1 MYDTY
6 DNDFDKAFDEAVDR
20 LDRQQN
26 WRPIYAE
33 KLKAHY
39 SWWKGGTGTMTY
51 DEAKETFDTI
61 IDLQPTA
68 EPNHGMTK
76 GEYATLVG
84 LHTYS
89 PAYDKDAPLDE
100 DFVKTV
106 EGIRRIVLEPKHG
119 RWIIEERGGKVLDLV
134 RYHCS
139 VCGEWQTWS
148 EYHYCPNCGCMMDEA
163 EPTRYDTTFGDG
175 SPVTLTDV

>member
-61 IDLQPTA
+61 IDLQPT
-68 EPNHGMTK
+68 
-76 GEYATLVG
+76 V
-84 LHTYS
+84 
-89 PAYDKDAPLDE
+89 
-100 DFVKTV
+100 
-106 EGIRRIVLEPKHG
+106 EPKHG
-119 RWIIEERGGKVLDLV
+119 RWETPKGYPNVLL
-134 RYHCS
+134 CS
-139 VCGEWQTWS
+139 ECNTPYEKKEFMATPN
-148 EYHYCPNCGCMMDEA
+148 YCPNCGCMMDEV